1 MKILYKVQKKDGTL
15 EEFDKSK
22 ILNGVVRAGA
32 SSEDAQKILE
42 GIEAWLPKA
51 AVNGV
56 IRSVDIRTK
65 GLEILDT
72 VNPKIAKAFKSFQK
86 PLPK

>member
-1 MKILYKVQKKDGTL
+1 MYKVQKKDGTL
-15 EEFDKSK
+15 EEFDKNK
-22 ILNGVVRAGA
+22 ILDGVVRAGA
-32 SSEDAQKILE
+32 SLQDAQKILE

-51 AVNGV
+51 AVDGV

-72 VNPKIAKAFKSFQK
+72 VNPKIAKSFKSFQT
-86 PLPK
+86 PLSK

>member
-1 MKILYKVQKKDGTL
+1 MYKVQKKDGTL
-15 EEFDKSK
+15 EEFDKNK
-22 ILNGVVRAGA
+22 ILNGVVGAGGTQ
-32 SSEDAQKILE
+32 EEAQKILE

-56 IRSVDIRTK
+56 VKSVDIRTK

-72 VNPKIAKAFKSFQK
+72 INPEAAKGFRSYQK
-86 PLPK
+86 PL